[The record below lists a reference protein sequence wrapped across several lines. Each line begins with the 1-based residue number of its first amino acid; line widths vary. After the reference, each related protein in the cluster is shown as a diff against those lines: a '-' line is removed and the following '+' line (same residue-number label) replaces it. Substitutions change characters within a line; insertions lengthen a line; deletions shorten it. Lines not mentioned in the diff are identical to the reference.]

1 MVSRKRHFWGSSAVT
16 IECLPD
22 IRITNAGK
30 VSDVTLKS
38 LQKPSGVKLSPKLWN
53 HDARRLSR
61 AGFRPTERFA
71 ARTCRAI

>member
-1 MVSRKRHFWGSSAVT
+1 MVPRKRHFWGSSAVT
-16 IECLPD
+16 IKCLPY

-30 VSDVTLKS
+30 VSGITLTS

-53 HDARRLSR
+53 HEARRLSR
-61 AGFRPTERFA
+61 GSFRPTERFA